1 MIATTA
7 ELPKQEIAADKT
19 VVLFDGVCNFCNHTI
34 NFLIDHDPADR
45 FRFAAQ
51 QSDVGQKIMHENGLG
66 DLMLNTLIVFDNG
79 KTYTHSTGALRLA
92 KYMPMPWRML
102 NWFLIVPS
110 FVRNFCYKVFAKYRY
125 RLFGQVEACRMPTP
139 EIRAKFL

>member
-1 MIATTA
+1 MTATTLQPPA
-7 ELPKQEIAADKT
+7 TQIAADKT

-66 DLMLNTLIVFDNG
+66 DLMLNTMIVFDEG
-79 KTYTHSTGALRLA
+79 KVYTHSAAAVRIARHMPGAW
-92 KYMPMPWRML
+92 KML
-102 NWFLIVPS
+102 SSMWIVPK
-110 FVRNFCYKVFAKYRY
+110 FLRDFGYKSFAKYRY
-125 RLFGQVEACRMPTP
+125 KLFGQVEACRMPTP

>member
-1 MIATTA
+1 MNEVAIQAPPVA
-7 ELPKQEIAADKT
+7 MAADKT
-19 VVLFDGVCNFCNHTI
+19 VVLFDGVCNFCDHTI

-51 QSDVGQKIMHENGLG
+51 QSDIGQKIMHENGLG
-66 DLMLNTLIVFDNG
+66 DLMLNTMIVFDNG
-79 KTYTHSTGALRLA
+79 QVLTQSTAALRLA

-102 NWFLIVPS
+102 NGFMILPA
-110 FVRNFCYKVFAKYRY
+110 FVRNRGYKLFAKYRY
-125 RLFGQVEACRMPTP
+125 KLFGQVEACRMPTP